1 MFIPT
6 ASAPAGTYTLTL
18 AGTDRRVSTGGTRTT
33 TLTLQVLTPA
43 QAIPNV
49 IATINDLHALGV
61 LNRGQAHSLIVKLE
75 HAITSV
81 LSKPNQPTACNQLQA
96 FVNEVNAYVA
106 AGTPTP
112 AGGDTPLDRPLR
124 ARPIMAA
131 TPCV

>member
-1 MFIPT
+1 MPLR
-6 ASAPAGTYTLTL
+6 SARQPAGPYTLPL
-18 AGTDRRVSTGGTRTT
+18 AGTAPRVSIGGPRTT
-33 TLTLQVLTPA
+33 TLPLQVLTPA

-75 HAITSV
+75 HAITSL

-106 AGTPTP
+106 AGEPTP
-112 AGGDTPLDRPLR
+112 A
-124 ARPIMAA
+124 
-131 TPCV
+131 